1 MSKLKLTRALLLAV
15 AITAGALFAQSESL
29 RGQKV
34 EIDSL
39 LQRLLEVQ
47 AKQKVM
53 SRQAD
58 SLARSISKI
67 KQRQLSPFEARTLES
82 ALTRSQTVADSLQA
96 LQRREQGVDR
106 LLRQKAELLLRNL
119 NDELSRLVES
129 GKEAKK
135 SGNRSRRENVARE
148 IQTCRQWQAF
158 CQQILAEP
166 PPAIVIYEVRAEPGD
181 DEITLKRKA
190 DFLRDQADRL
200 ERDVKRLGQKLSEIR
215 AEDQMRQRVNEFAA
229 DLALLEPLNEG
240 LRSSGRS
247 TSGFIQE
254 GSGPVDFETE
264 TRTSD
269 ILPPSL
275 PTGTVAAFSLP
286 ANTAELSGQDLRR
299 WQERLQRLLEQR
311 ELQADSLKKRA
322 DELEKLSRA
331 RAR

>member
-1 MSKLKLTRALLLAV
+1 MSKLELTRALPLVV
-15 AITAGALFAQSESL
+15 AITASALFAQSESL
-29 RGQKV
+29 RSQKE

-39 LQRLLEVQ
+39 LQQLFEVQ

-67 KQRQLSPFEARTLES
+67 KQRQPSPFEARALES
-82 ALTRSQTVADSLQA
+82 ALTHSQIIADSLQA
-96 LQRREQGVDR
+96 LQGREQGIDR
-106 LLRQKAELLLRNL
+106 LLRQKAERLLRNL

-135 SGNRSRRENVARE
+135 AGNRSRRENVARE
-148 IQTCRQWQAF
+148 IHTCRQWQAF

-181 DEITLKRKA
+181 DEMALKRKA

-200 ERDVKRLGQKLSEIR
+200 EREVKRLEQKLSEIR

-240 LRSSGRS
+240 LRGSGGS
-247 TSGFIQE
+247 ISGFIQDR
-254 GSGPVDFETE
+254 SGPVDFNTE
-264 TRTSD
+264 TKTSE

-275 PTGTVAAFSLP
+275 PTGTVAAFNLP
-286 ANTAELSGQDLRR
+286 ANTAELSGEELRR

>member
-15 AITAGALFAQSESL
+15 TIAAGALFAQSESL
-29 RGQKV
+29 RSQKV

-47 AKQKVM
+47 AKQKAM

-58 SLARSISKI
+58 SLARAISKI
-67 KQRQLSPFEARTLES
+67 KQRPLSPFEVRTLES

-106 LLRQKAELLLRNL
+106 LLRQKAESLLRNL

-135 SGNRSRRENVARE
+135 SGNPRRRENVARE

-166 PPAIVIYEVRAEPGD
+166 PPAIVIYEVRAEPED

-200 ERDVKRLGQKLSEIR
+200 EREVKRLAQKLSEIR

-229 DLALLEPLNEG
+229 DIALLEPLNEG
-240 LRSSGRS
+240 LRS
-247 TSGFIQE
+247 TSRITQE
-254 GSGPVDFETE
+254 GTGPVDFDTE
-264 TRTSD
+264 TRTSE

-286 ANTAELSGQDLRR
+286 ANTAELSSQDLRR

-311 ELQADSLKKRA
+311 GLQADSLKKRA